1 MNESL
6 RHLIKKVAKHSNA
19 NYKAVVQGKRKK
31 YQSDEMI
38 YQRILN
44 KTQDQEYAER
54 WLQMKKS
61 PLWRDIVKAE
71 QIAIHLQCLKY

>member
-1 MNESL
+1 M
-6 RHLIKKVAKHSNA
+6 AKHSNA

-44 KTQDQEYAER
+44 K
-54 WLQMKKS
+54 KS
-61 PLWRDIVKAE
+61 GE
-71 QIAIHLQCLKY
+71 TLKC

>member
-6 RHLIKKVAKHSNA
+6 RHLIKKVAKHSN
-19 NYKAVVQGKRKK
+19 
-31 YQSDEMI
+31 
-38 YQRILN
+38 
-44 KTQDQEYAER
+44 QEYAER

-61 PLWRDIVKAE
+61 PLWRDKVKAE